1 MTIFSALIMLKV
13 KQINSATFKIS
24 LGLFFSVL
32 VYYINNFFYVLGE
45 TEKITLLIAIS
56 TPLIMLFLANIFL
69 YQEINEK

>member
-1 MTIFSALIMLKV
+1 MTIFSSLIMLKV

-45 TEKITLLIAIS
+45 TEKLTLLIAIS